1 MVAHTFNPTMRKAKA
16 EGALISRPPWSTR
29 ASLVY
34 KTRVSSSI
42 QGHTQKEVSAEP
54 LPHGQAL
61 SNLLFGSHFS
71 CGHIWLLSL
80 TLSLACVGS
89 REETPL
95 RN

>member
-29 ASLVY
+29 ASLVH

-61 SNLLFGSHFS
+61 STYRL
-71 CGHIWLLSL
+71 GHIFLVV
-80 TLSLACVGS
+80 TLGYCL
-89 REETPL
+89 
-95 RN
+95 